1 MSTNA
6 VQGLADDQEIPSE
19 AETEDQNELSK
30 DDLRD
35 LVMYTLDWSVESL
48 LSRIGKSFDIN
59 PEFQRR
65 DAWTAD
71 RKSRYIESLIL
82 GLPVP
87 QIVLAEDKNR
97 KGRFIVLDGKQRLI
111 TLMQFAGNH
120 ENFRPFALKKLEFAK
135 NVEGMTFDDM
145 KNSVIHDD
153 DVENFLSQPI
163 RTIVLRD
170 WNKPVVLYQ
179 VFIRLNLGSLP
190 LSPQELRQA
199 LYPGEFTTWINK
211 RSAESAEIQRARRR
225 SGADFRMRDAE
236 MLLRAVA
243 FMESLES
250 YTGNMREFLDDACV
264 AGQVLVEKDGLAYFN
279 SIADRIEDAIQRVF
293 RVFGDDFYF
302 FRFADGSF
310 IRRFNVSVFD
320 VLVLVLS
327 DDGIAE
333 DDLDNNASE
342 IKQAYVNLSSDDTDF
357 QSYLISTTKTP
368 QAVAGRILKYAKS
381 VESVL
386 GRRLGITHRAQELLE
401 RHSR

>member
-1 MSTNA
+1 
-6 VQGLADDQEIPSE
+6 
-19 AETEDQNELSK
+19 
-30 DDLRD
+30 
-35 LVMYTLDWSVESL
+35 
-48 LSRIGKSFDIN
+48 
-59 PEFQRR
+59 
-65 DAWTAD
+65 
-71 RKSRYIESLIL
+71 
-82 GLPVP
+82 
-87 QIVLAEDKNR
+87 
-97 KGRFIVLDGKQRLI
+97 
-111 TLMQFAGNH
+111 
-120 ENFRPFALKKLEFAK
+120 
-135 NVEGMTFDDM
+135 
-145 KNSVIHDD
+145 
-153 DVENFLSQPI
+153 
-163 RTIVLRD
+163 
-170 WNKPVVLYQ
+170 
-179 VFIRLNLGSLP
+179 
-190 LSPQELRQA
+190 
-199 LYPGEFTTWINK
+199 
-211 RSAESAEIQRARRR
+211 
-225 SGADFRMRDAE
+225 
-236 MLLRAVA
+236 
-243 FMESLES
+243 MESLES